1 MGYSFKREDSKGRVR
16 WTACYRDLRGK
27 VRSAGTFSNQRLAD
41 RAWQRKEVQVS
52 EGRAGDPA
60 RGRMIF
66 QRYVEDTWLP
76 NHMIEPSTRE
86 NYTYSIYKHIMPEF
100 GSMRMVDILPEHVR
114 TWIVALQKNDTGAS
128 TIKNCKAILSVIF
141 TTALNDQVTFLH
153 PCKGVKTSPVVTKP
167 LEIITPEQFDLLYQA
182 LPDADAQLLVETG
195 IESGLR
201 WGELT
206 ELRVKDLDFQ
216 THILTVSRAVVHVN
230 PKFHP
235 KGKRFWVKKYPKDKE
250 PRRLELSDQIIYR
263 LKAHRDRQNL
273 GRDDLLFSI
282 RNQQNKKPA
291 THIIPNLNE
300 LGLTPPNEKERQYK
314 HGTLSA
320 YNAGKCRCDY
330 CRAAYAIYRAQRR
343 TQGKDNPRT
352 PRVLDTDG
360 HIPANW
366 FRNQVWKPA
375 VKTAGLANGVRIHD
389 LRHAH
394 ASWSLAGGA
403 DIQGVKDRLGHGSIS
418 TTERYLHSLPEA
430 DKAALNAF
438 SKIRYRSSKKKSI
451 RNKTSKPKTDQN
463 ARQLHS

>member
-1 MGYSFKREDSKGRVR
+1 MGFARKRIGRDGKVR
-16 WTACYRDLRGK
+16 YLACYRDLKGQ
-27 VRSAGTFSNQRLAD
+27 VRSAGTFASERLAD
-41 RAWQRKEVQVS
+41 KAWQRAEAKIA

-66 QRYVEDTWLP
+66 QRYVKDIWLP
-76 NHMIEPSTRE
+76 NHQIEPSTRE
-86 NYTYSIYKHIMPEF
+86 GYTYSIDKHIIPEF
-100 GSMRMVDILPEHVR
+100 GPMRMVDILPEHVR
-114 TWIVALQKNDTGAS
+114 KWIATLQKNGTGAS
-128 TIKNCKAILSVIF
+128 TIKHCKMILSAIF
-141 TTALNDQVTFLH
+141 TTAVNDQVTFLH
-153 PCKGVKTSPVVTKP
+153 PCKGVKTPPVAIRP

-206 ELRVKDLDFQ
+206 ELRIKDLDFQ
-216 THILTVSRAVVHVN
+216 TSILTVSRAVVYVN

-235 KGKRFWVKKYPKDKE
+235 EGKRFWIKNYPKDKE
-250 PRRLELSDQIIYR
+250 PRRLELSDQTIR
-263 LKAHRDRQNL
+263 KLKAHRDRQNL
-273 GRDDLLFSI
+273 GQDDLLFSI
-282 RNQQNKKPA
+282 RNQQNKEPA
-291 THIIPNLNE
+291 MRIVPNPNE
-300 LGLTPPNEKERQYK
+300 LGLTSPNEKGRQYK

-320 YNAGKCRCDY
+320 YNAGKCRCDD

-343 TQGKDNPRT
+343 TQGKDNPRS
-352 PRVLDTDG
+352 PRALDTDG

-375 VKTAGLANGVRIHD
+375 VETAGLAHGVRIHD

-403 DIQGVKDRLGHGSIS
+403 DIQGVKERLGHGSIA

-430 DKAALNAF
+430 DKTALNAF
-438 SKIRYRSSKKKSI
+438 SKIRYRSNKKKST
-451 RNKTSKPKTDQN
+451 RNIKF
-463 ARQLHS
+463 